1 MAQNIEP
8 QQPMDES
15 QTAQSQSVDL
25 PQELPNEAS
34 AQESQAKE
42 PKQEPKKDILYE
54 GYTMLHDVV
63 YILAALTVVLVF
75 AFRLVGVNGDS
86 MFPTLH
92 NNDYLLLQSNLLY
105 NDYQYGDVVVASV
118 PAFENGKPVV
128 KRVIAT
134 EGQTVQISYDDDG
147 IGTVYIDGVA
157 MEETYIREAMLGSTW
172 DDNTIVVPE
181 GEVFLM
187 GDNRNHSTDSRF
199 FGCVDEQ
206 YVLGKALLIL
216 LPGSNVDTGWSGG
229 AREMSRFGSVYA
241 ND

>member
-1 MAQNIEP
+1 
-8 QQPMDES
+8 
-15 QTAQSQSVDL
+15 
-25 PQELPNEAS
+25 
-34 AQESQAKE
+34 
-42 PKQEPKKDILYE
+42 
-54 GYTMLHDVV
+54 
-63 YILAALTVVLVF
+63 
-75 AFRLVGVNGDS
+75 
-86 MFPTLH
+86 
-92 NNDYLLLQSNLLY
+92 
-105 NDYQYGDVVVASV
+105 
-118 PAFENGKPVV
+118 
-128 KRVIAT
+128 
-134 EGQTVQISYDDDG
+134 
-147 IGTVYIDGVA
+147 